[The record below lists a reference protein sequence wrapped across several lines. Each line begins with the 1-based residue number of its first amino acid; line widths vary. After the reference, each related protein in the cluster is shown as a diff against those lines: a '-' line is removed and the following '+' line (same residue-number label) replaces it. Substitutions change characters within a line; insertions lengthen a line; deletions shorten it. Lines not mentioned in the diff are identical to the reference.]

1 AARASCPPGDN
12 TPASRQP
19 QAFARHS
26 TAPVPPEGGGVSRV
40 LLGRPVFRSLPFLL
54 LLLVLPAAAFAQARD
69 STAMGDS
76 TAMDWSQVPEYRI
89 VPGDL
94 LDLNFGPGT
103 EGVRDLIRTQRARPQ
118 GASAALL
125 IGTQRVRPEGRMSV
139 FPVGDVVAAGH
150 TVRELEAAVVE
161 LLAAELKNPRV
172 T

>member
-26 TAPVPPEGGGVSRV
+26 TAPVPPQGVGVSRV

-69 STAMGDS
+69 SPPMGDS
-76 TAMDWSQVPEYRI
+76 TAMHWSQAPQHRI
-89 VPGDL
+89 VPGAL

-103 EGVRDLIRTQRARPQ
+103 EGFQALIRTQR
-118 GASAALL
+118 
-125 IGTQRVRPEGRMSV
+125 VRPDGRMS
-139 FPVGDVVAAGH
+139 
-150 TVRELEAAVVE
+150 
-161 LLAAELKNPRV
+161 
-172 T
+172 